1 MNDLLLMSELGM
13 GLFTFILGLC
23 VVFFG
28 MIVIVLSV
36 NLAGRIIHGKET
48 KKEEKPVKEVPTSVE
63 APTAPVVEEGVPEHV
78 RVAIIAAIAA
88 YYESGNAQPNHEFK
102 VRKIK
107 KLNR

>member
-1 MNDLLLMSELGM
+1 MNGLLLMSELGT
-13 GLFTFILGLC
+13 GLFTFVLGLC
-23 VVFFG
+23 VVFLG
-28 MIVIVLSV
+28 MIIIVVSV
-36 NLAGRIIHGKET
+36 TAAGKVIHGKEA
-48 KKEEKPVKEVPTSVE
+48 KKEAKPVKEVPTSVE
-63 APTAPVVEEGVPEHV
+63 APTAPVVEEGIPEHV